1 MDKQVQETY
10 ASDDVRNIP
19 LLDRVQELKDD
30 ILAGGDEAQNLR
42 RLPDETVKT
51 LVDKG
56 LFRFALPKELGGDV
70 VPTVTVLACTSL
82 APTVTKLF
90 AEPIPIAPIYLAPA
104 T

>member
-10 ASDDVRNIP
+10 ASDDVRSIP
-19 LLDRVQELKDD
+19 LLDRVKELKDD

-56 LFRFALPKELGGDV
+56 LNFFLRFVYSSKR
-70 VPTVTVLACTSL
+70 
-82 APTVTKLF
+82 
-90 AEPIPIAPIYLAPA
+90 IRWR
-104 T
+104 

>member
-10 ASDDVRNIP
+10 ASDDVRSIP

-30 ILAGGDEAQNLR
+30 ILAGGEEAQNLR

-56 LFRFALPKELGGDV
+56 LF
-70 VPTVTVLACTSL
+70 
-82 APTVTKLF
+82 
-90 AEPIPIAPIYLAPA
+90 PICSSKRIRWR
-104 T
+104 